1 MKINVIGL
9 AIAIGCVSSSA
20 FASEGLSCR
29 IQQDLAGSGGRAP
42 KVSELV
48 WSEAHGEG
56 AGPGRVSTSIGPIA
70 AGEDLKTITLDGQP
84 IALPDQVTG
93 LLRFGKA
100 YDYGDRVVLAYLV
113 EREWDSSATPSEVVY
128 ALDKQGT
135 VSEVDVLPGGAA
147 EASGHCVLIQ

>member
-1 MKINVIGL
+1 MKTTRTMLAAGL
-9 AIAIGCVSSSA
+9 LPAGTAQAGES
-20 FASEGLSCR
+20 LSC
-29 IQQDLAGSGGRAP
+29 QVQKDLDAGAEKAP

-48 WSEAHGEG
+48 WSEAHGDAGGVGQVATSLG
-56 AGPGRVSTSIGPIA
+56 AIA
-70 AGEDLKTITLDGQP
+70 PGEDLKTITLDGHPVQ
-84 IALPDQVTG
+84 LPEQVAG

-135 VSEVDVLPGGAA
+135 VAEVDVLPGDAA
-147 EASGHCVLIQ
+147 EAGGHCVLIQ

>member
-1 MKINVIGL
+1 MKINVIGV

-20 FASEGLSCR
+20 LASESLSCR
-29 IQQDLAGSGGRAP
+29 VQQDLAGSGGRAP

-56 AGPGRVSTSIGPIA
+56 AGAGRVSTSVGAIA
-70 AGEDLKTITLDGQP
+70 AGEDLKTVTVNGQP
-84 IALPDQVTG
+84 IPLPEQVTG

-113 EREWDSSATPSEVVY
+113 EREWDSSATPSQVVY
-128 ALDKQGT
+128 ALDKQRAVT
-135 VSEVDVLPGGAA
+135 EIDVLPGDAA
-147 EASGHCVLIQ
+147 EAGGHCVLIQ